1 MSMDDERDGLAAE
14 YVLGTL
20 EGDERAQADALVLV
34 DPDFAAKVHQW
45 ERRLGELNVLVA
57 PVEPPAPLW
66 DKIKASL
73 GDAPPAEPLR
83 LPKTDEEV
91 AAAAAAAATAA
102 AASATRSA
110 EIVDLNQRVKRWRG
124 LTIMTGA
131 LAASFVGIVLMREYR
146 PEVLPKGWQPEQRVV
161 ERIVEKP
168 VEVVRE
174 VVREVPAAAP
184 TQLVAV
190 FQKDETSPEFV
201 ITVDV
206 EKRMLTVRTVAAQR
220 QPDRDYQIWIQP
232 RPDVP
237 PESLGLVSS
246 SEFTVRSTLAS
257 YDPNVI
263 STATYGISLE
273 PVGGS
278 PTGRPT
284 SPAIHA
290 KLLQVTPP
298 NP

>member
-1 MSMDDERDGLAAE
+1 MSMDEERNELAAE

-20 EGDERAQADALVLV
+20 DADERAQADALVLV
-34 DPDFAAKVHQW
+34 DPEFAATVRQW

-57 PVEPPAPLW
+57 PVEPPAPVW

-73 GDAPPAEPLR
+73 GDAPQGPPIR
-83 LPKTDEEV
+83 LPGTEEPPV
-91 AAAAAAAATAA
+91 IVEQKP
-102 AASATRSA
+102 SA
-110 EIVDLNQRVKRWRG
+110 EIVDLTQRVKRWRG

-131 LAASFVGIVLMREYR
+131 LAASFVGIVLTREYR
-146 PEVLPKGWQPEQRVV
+146 PDALPKEWRPKQQVV

-174 VVREVPAAAP
+174 VVREVPAAVPAK
-184 TQLVAV
+184 LVAV
-190 FQKDETSPEFV
+190 FQKDEQSPEFV
-201 ITVDV
+201 LTVDV
-206 EKRMLTVRTVAAQR
+206 ENRTLTVRTVAAQR
-220 QPDRDYQIWIQP
+220 QPDRDFQIWIQP

-237 PESLGLVSS
+237 PESLGLVSAG
-246 SEFTVRSTLAS
+246 EFTVRSTLAA
-257 YDPNVI
+257 YDPGVI
-263 STATYGISLE
+263 SSATYGISLE

-298 NP
+298 SP